1 VCFLAK
7 SALRFAQVV
16 SRGWEIAVPLTA
28 YLEGGVF
35 EPQQIGA
42 MTAAFEA
49 VCRSLQLAD
58 RTDPLIEIVARKV
71 IEIAATGERNP
82 DRLRVLVLEELSGSH
97 QHSA

>member
-1 VCFLAK
+1 
-7 SALRFAQVV
+7 
-16 SRGWEIAVPLTA
+16 VPLTP
-28 YLEGGVF
+28 YLKGGVF

-58 RTDPLIEIVARKV
+58 RTDPLTEIVARKV
-71 IEIAATGERNP
+71 IDIAATGERNP